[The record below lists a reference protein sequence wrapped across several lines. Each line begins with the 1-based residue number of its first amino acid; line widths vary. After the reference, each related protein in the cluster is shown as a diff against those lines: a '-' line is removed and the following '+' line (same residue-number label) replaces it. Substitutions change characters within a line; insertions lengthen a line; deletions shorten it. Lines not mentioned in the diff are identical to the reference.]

1 MHSVKS
7 IISGKKY
14 LFILFVFL
22 SSNVIAQDNSPYSR
36 FGLGDIVPNQNV
48 LSRGMGGI
56 SAGYSDKQSL
66 NMVNPAALGGLG
78 TVVFDF
84 AGEIDLRSLKSNT
97 SPEKFTSANTTISY
111 MQLGLPIATQK
122 MQAKGNFWGVSFGLR
137 PLTRVAYKISDNKR
151 IPNVDSANTIFEG
164 TGGVSQFSLSTAIKL
179 KKVFSAGITAG
190 YNFGNR
196 VYSTQRTLK
205 NDSISYFEA
214 NKESSIDFGGVYFT
228 AGLQYDIKMA
238 KGGLLK
244 LGGYTTLGNSMNA
257 KRTSLLET
265 FISDGDGGIIPV
277 DTVSYV
283 PREKGKIK
291 LPSTYGFGFTYS
303 DSNNHWLMGA
313 DYETTL
319 GKDYRLFGV
328 NDNIQNSYMIRV
340 GVQYFPAS
348 PKTLANKYFSFV
360 KYRAGFYYG
369 TDPIKISK
377 QINQY
382 AFTVGAGFPL
392 TSLQRIRYGEYAVLN
407 TAIEAGGRGNK
418 NDGSIREG
426 ILRFNFGVSM
436 SARWFQ
442 KRKYD

>member
-14 LFILFVFL
+14 LFIFLIFL
-22 SSNVIAQDNSPYSR
+22 SSSVIAQDNSPYSR

-56 SAGYSDKQSL
+56 SAGLSDRQSL
-66 NMVNPAALGGLG
+66 NLVNPAALGGIG
-78 TVVFDF
+78 SVVFDF
-84 AGEIDLRSLKSNT
+84 ATEIDLRTLKSNI
-97 SPEKFTSANTTISY
+97 SPEKFTSANTVISY
-111 MQLGLPIATQK
+111 LQLGLPIASQK

-137 PLTRVAYKISDNKR
+137 PATRVAYKISENQR
-151 IPNVDSANTIFEG
+151 LPNIDSANTLYEG
-164 TGGVSQFSLSTAIKL
+164 SGGVSQFSLSTALRL
-179 KKVFSAGITAG
+179 KKFSAGVTVG

-196 VYSTQRTLK
+196 IYSTQRSIL
-205 NDSISYFEA
+205 NDSISYFKA

-228 AGLQYDIKMA
+228 AGLQYDINLA
-238 KGGLLK
+238 GGGLFK
-244 LGGYTTLGNSMNA
+244 LGAYSTLGNDMKA

-265 FISDGDGGIIPV
+265 FLDDGNNGIIPI
-277 DTVSYV
+277 DTVSYI
-283 PREKGKIK
+283 PREKGTIK
-291 LPSTYGFGFTYS
+291 LPATYGFGFTYA
-303 DSNNHWLMGA
+303 DSNNHWLVGA

-319 GKDYRLFGV
+319 GSEYRIFGV
-328 NDNIQNSYMIRV
+328 NDNIQNSYKIRL

-348 PKTLANKYFSFV
+348 AKTLNSKYFSFV

-369 TDPIKISK
+369 PDPVKINN
-377 QINQY
+377 QLNQY

-392 TSLQRIRYGEYAVLN
+392 TSIQRIRYGEYAVFN
-407 TAIEAGGRGNK
+407 AAIEAGGRGNK
-418 NDGSIREG
+418 NSGSIREG

-436 SARWFQ
+436 NARWFQ